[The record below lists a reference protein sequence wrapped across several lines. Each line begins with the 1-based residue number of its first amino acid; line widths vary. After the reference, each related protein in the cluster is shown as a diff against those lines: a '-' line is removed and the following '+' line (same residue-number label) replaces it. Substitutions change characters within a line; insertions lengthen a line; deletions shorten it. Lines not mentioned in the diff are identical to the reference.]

1 MENVKY
7 IEISNLF
14 KIKSYNTVRQLKM
27 GGNIMKAKCNYAIS
41 PLLEVGKI
49 YNIVFFN
56 ESTGFILLEDF
67 PYNHFNMKYFDL
79 IN

>member
-1 MENVKY
+1 
-7 IEISNLF
+7 
-14 KIKSYNTVRQLKM
+14 
-27 GGNIMKAKCNYAIS
+27 MKAKCNYAIS
-41 PLLEVGKI
+41 PLLEVEKI
-49 YNIVFFN
+49 YNVAFFN